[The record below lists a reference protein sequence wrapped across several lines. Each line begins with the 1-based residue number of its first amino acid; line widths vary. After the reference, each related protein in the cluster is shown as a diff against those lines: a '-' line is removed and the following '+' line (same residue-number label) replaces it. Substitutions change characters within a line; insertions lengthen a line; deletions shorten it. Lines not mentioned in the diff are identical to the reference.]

1 MRVIR
6 PILIGLAFAIGFQPV
21 VNGSLTESY
30 SSYSIDGVF
39 EFPLVEKS
47 QDVNWSLTDVITFTS
62 LSELPLNIS
71 VRLDVP
77 FGKFAKPTTV
87 LVRHSNKVSEL
98 RLDTSMTVSYTI
110 GIRQKLSFQSTRCIR
125 PNLVDPT
132 SADARLLCLGLSSFS
147 VQGTGWMS
155 RLRYILTR

>member
-1 MRVIR
+1 MIR
-6 PILIGLAFAIGFQPV
+6 PILIGFAFAIGFQPV

-71 VRLDVP
+71 VRLDAP
-77 FGKFAKPTTV
+77 FGRFAQPTTV

-98 RLDTSMTVSYTI
+98 RLDTSTTVSYTI
-110 GIRQKLSFQSTRCIR
+110 GARQKLSFQSTKCIR

>member
-47 QDVNWSLTDVITFTS
+47 QDVNFSLTDVITFTS

-71 VRLDVP
+71 VRLDAP
-77 FGKFAKPTTV
+77 FGIFAEPTTV

-110 GIRQKLSFQSTRCIR
+110 GIRQKLSFQSTKCIR